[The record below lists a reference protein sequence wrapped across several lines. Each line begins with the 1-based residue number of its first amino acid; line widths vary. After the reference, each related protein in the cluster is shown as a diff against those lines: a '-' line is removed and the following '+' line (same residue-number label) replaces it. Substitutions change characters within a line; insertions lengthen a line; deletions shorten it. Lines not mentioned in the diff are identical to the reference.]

1 MHLAFVHNSAARGG
15 NALKFAQL
23 ALPNT
28 TTDSSLNKYTIPQL
42 FLILHTS
49 NVAAYTKYLYLIGS
63 AAQFVQM
70 RHLFSN
76 SAVSLCL
83 SLKARRQ
90 QPASRPFDHLSNYPD
105 PTPTQLYESLAR
117 KVSHNEIR
125 RNNSFSTLREILF
138 RTWCDCKSCIDSR
151 NSTLI
156 NWQGISTPRE
166 TFTSLLSIEQ
176 VNWLFSY
183 FTLVMMSILVPR
195 SEDSLLFCSFRPFQT
210 TQALFVRSLMRGSL
224 AKLLP

>member
-1 MHLAFVHNSAARGG
+1 MHLAFVHNSAAQGG

-76 SAVSLCL
+76 SAVSLCSQSAKTAAGFPGL
-83 SLKARRQ
+83 STTF
-90 QPASRPFDHLSNYPD
+90 PT
-105 PTPTQLYESLAR
+105 TPTQPRPNCMNRLLA
-117 KVSHNEIR
+117 
-125 RNNSFSTLREILF
+125 
-138 RTWCDCKSCIDSR
+138 KSVITKLD
-151 NSTLI
+151 
-156 NWQGISTPRE
+156 E
-166 TFTSLLSIEQ
+166 TIHS
-176 VNWLFSY
+176 V
-183 FTLVMMSILVPR
+183 R
-195 SEDSLLFCSFRPFQT
+195 SERYCF
-210 TQALFVRSLMRGSL
+210 ALDVIAKVVLTLETRL
-224 AKLLP
+224 ALIDRA